1 MDVRR
6 EVLLEWLQRYELANF
21 VVERR
26 MSSMLRDLMPQ
37 ELTVDQFKLLRY
49 LRHTGICN
57 STELAETFCVAKS
70 SITAIVSKLSDK
82 GLIQRLPERSDR
94 RVINLELTEEGARM
108 CQIMEEQVQQIL
120 LGIINHFE
128 MEEATV
134 FIETYEKLAEELTKS
149 IE

>member
-6 EVLLEWLQRYELANF
+6 EVLLEWLQRYEMANF

-37 ELTVDQFKLLRY
+37 ELTVDQFKMLRY
-49 LRHTGICN
+49 LRHTGSCT

>member
-37 ELTVDQFKLLRY
+37 ELTVDQFKMLRY
-49 LRHTGICN
+49 LRNTGSCT